1 MSRNC
6 LGDLEIQQ
14 LADESVC
21 TEGLVVYTDGSENGG
36 ERPGLPV
43 STRINGKTVA
53 LQSGAQMVATQ
64 RRFSSENDFRKIIIA
79 KANIYNQQAC
89 MRPTEP
95 YGYP

>member
-79 KANIYNQQAC
+79 KANTRQAC
-89 MRPTEP
+89 MRSTEP